1 MKGEIQDKLPEWNVV
16 VGTREA
22 VELVKYLRDGEHIKA
37 AEAAAAET
45 AAEEAA
51 PEAPAAE

>member
-22 VELVKYLRDGEHIKA
+22 VELVKYLKAGEYKAA
-37 AEAAAAET
+37 AEAAAAAK
-45 AAEEAA
+45 AAEA
-51 PEAPAAE
+51 PKSE